1 MGLGLGV
8 TLIVLGLVF
17 VTGVIEYDISFV
29 EDVTLGWILL
39 GAGILSIVLGFLM
52 TQQRTRTKHVE
63 ERRVDHDRI

>member
-29 EDVTLGWILL
+29 EDQALGWILL
-39 GAGILSIVLGFLM
+39 AAGVLTLALGLVM
-52 TQQRTRTKHVE
+52 NHQRNRTRQVE
-63 ERRVDHDRI
+63 EHRRA

>member
-29 EDVTLGWILL
+29 EDQTLGWILL
-39 GAGILSIVLGFLM
+39 AAGVLTLVLGLVM
-52 TQQRTRTKHVE
+52 NQQRNRTRHVE
-63 ERRVDHDRI
+63 ERRVDRA